1 MRFLCPELLLA
12 MAVRTDHLCRWLQ
25 VARVCIAG
33 SKVTIGLTGGAR
45 EMEEVWR
52 ARAVVGTIMLQL
64 TLSEAQLIIGP
75 SIRFPG
81 SGGWA
86 KTEA

>member
-1 MRFLCPELLLA
+1 MFLCPEGLLA
-12 MAVRTDHLCRWLQ
+12 ITVRTGHLCRWLQ

-52 ARAVVGTIMLQL
+52 VQAVVGTIMLQL

-81 SGGWA
+81 CGGWA